1 MTWRTSSPELVAVRV
16 DVEEVV
22 VLADGLEL
30 VERVA
35 ERPVVPQ
42 AGVQERARVLLDR
55 GLGQRR
61 LAAVV
66 ADVPAVEVEREPGHR
81 DVVADVRRSSS
92 VLLVGLDRD
101 LLDELRVDPAD
112 ADRGDE
118 PDRDRQPERPHHP
131 GERAADEERR
141 GDRRQPGQHV
151 VGEELRVRVGVA
163 DAGRDAPGA
172 VDELELVELVAD
184 RDRHEDQAAPARRG
198 GPGPA
203 C

>member
-1 MTWRTSSPELVAVRV
+1 MTWRTVVAELVAVRV

-42 AGVQERARVLLDR
+42 AGVQERVLVLLDR

-81 DVVADVRRSSS
+81 DVVAMYGGSWA
-92 VLLVGLDRD
+92 LLVRLDRD
-101 LLDELRVDPAD
+101 DLDDLRVDPAD
-112 ADRGDE
+112 ADRGD
-118 PDRDRQPERPHHP
+118 RTRPRSSAP
-131 GERAADEERR
+131 AATCT
-141 GDRRQPGQHV
+141 
-151 VGEELRVRVGVA
+151 RVN
-163 DAGRDAPGA
+163 APPTRNA
-172 VDELELVELVAD
+172 AAIAD
-184 RDRHEDQAAPARRG
+184 RPVRTSKARNW
-198 GPGPA
+198 A
-203 C
+203 